1 MPQFQIDSG
10 LPVYPSGLTDE
21 DAGLVL
27 PMYRA
32 INSIAQQL
40 STLTG
45 SVQYS
50 NTELGQL
57 DPFIGLQ
64 SQRTNKITCTA
75 AENLAFGNIV
85 NLYVDGGIIKARK
98 ADALF
103 LRPAHGIVDN
113 PAGMATGATGQIVW
127 MTGRGAGMAGTL
139 FGATYYLST
148 GGTVQLMPPTV
159 EGVLVQVVGVGLDAG
174 GIWLDI
180 EPISRKVVDVSE
192 YVSTSGYIDSYYL
205 RTLYADGAY
214 EDVYIR
220 QVDNTPPPPG

>member
-85 NLYVDGGIIKARK
+85 NLYVDGGVIKARK

-113 PAGMATGATGQIVW
+113 PAGMAAGRNARLRGTSRASPVRRC
-127 MTGRGAGMAGTL
+127 RGAQ
-139 FGATYYLST
+139 S
-148 GGTVQLMPPTV
+148 
-159 EGVLVQVVGVGLDAG
+159 
-174 GIWLDI
+174 
-180 EPISRKVVDVSE
+180 SSK
-192 YVSTSGYIDSYYL
+192 
-205 RTLYADGAY
+205 
-214 EDVYIR
+214 
-220 QVDNTPPPPG
+220 

>member
-85 NLYVDGGIIKARK
+85 NLYVAGGIIKARK

-103 LRPAHGIVDN
+103 RRPAHGIVDN
-113 PAGMATGATGQIVW
+113 PAGMAAGSTGQIVW
-127 MTGRGAGMAGTL
+127 MSGRGAGMAGTI

-180 EPISRKVVDVSE
+180 EPISREVVDVSAARVGE
-192 YVSTSGYIDSYYL
+192 TIALTV
-205 RTLYADGAY
+205 LYADGGFENY
-214 EDVYIR
+214 SLSITD
-220 QVDNTPPPPG
+220 TPHPDTGGN